1 MVTVSTAG
9 IMSTARTGQLA
20 VVGLGLVAPGVSGPA
35 DAPAPAGAVAPG
47 WFEAE
52 SALPGRGY
60 RRLPDA
66 CKYLLAASRLA
77 VGDAGDRLA
86 QTGRDHRG
94 AAVAINNTGAAL
106 LEEMDHTI
114 MRAGAEEMSP
124 SSSPFIAMSSFA
136 SRLSMEHGI
145 TGFNLTVNSP
155 VTAGLEALQIAA
167 RAVAA
172 GRARAVLVAAVEEA
186 LSPSQTQSRR
196 QPRSPVSGPRPPSAA
211 GAWPPPTAGAWPT
224 SAADAGPSAATG
236 PPSQAS
242 ADGTEA
248 GAAVLYCEPV
258 VGGYARYGTCGA
270 RGAFLDPESAGRDAD
285 AVLGPLLGDD
295 PPGRI
300 DAVLDD
306 SAVGTAA
313 ARWLDRLTG
322 GACEVVVVGA
332 PAQAGCLTPLQRVV
346 GLFAQEHTAPTR
358 RAVLAAS
365 AMGTLAYAE
374 LTVAPRPAVE
384 ADDGVPYPA
393 AESSGAFTEGAS
405 RP

>member
-1 MVTVSTAG
+1 MVTVSTG
-9 IMSTARTGQLA
+9 ELA
-20 VVGLGLVAPGVSGPA
+20 VVGMGVVGPGISGPA
-35 DAPAPAGAVAPG
+35 DALAPAGAAAPG
-47 WFEAE
+47 WFRAQV
-52 SALPGRGY
+52 ALPGRGY

-77 VGDAGDRLA
+77 VGDAGDRLT
-86 QTGRDHRG
+86 QTERDHRG

-106 LEEMDHTI
+106 LEAMDRTI
-114 MRAGAEEMSP
+114 MREGAAEMSP

-136 SRLSMEHGI
+136 SRLSMEHDI

-172 GRARAVLVAAVEEA
+172 ARARAVLVGAVEEA
-186 LSPSQTQSRR
+186 LSPSQSRAPALGSSPQSSAVG
-196 QPRSPVSGPRPPSAA
+196 SPLCSSAL
-211 GAWPPPTAGAWPT
+211 GSSLS
-224 SAADAGPSAATG
+224 SAP
-236 PPSQAS
+236 
-242 ADGTEA
+242 GTEV
-248 GAAVLYCEPV
+248 GAAVLHCEPA
-258 VGGYARYGTCGA
+258 VGGCARYGTCRA
-270 RGAFLDPESAGRDAD
+270 RGAFLAPGVAARDAP
-285 AVLGPLLGDD
+285 AVLGPLVGDD

-322 GACEVVVVGA
+322 TCEVVIVPA

-365 AMGTLAYAE
+365 AQGTLAYAE
-374 LTVAPRPAVE
+374 LTVTPRGGSSLEPCAPRV
-384 ADDGVPYPA
+384 A
-393 AESSGAFTEGAS
+393 AEGGK
-405 RP
+405 